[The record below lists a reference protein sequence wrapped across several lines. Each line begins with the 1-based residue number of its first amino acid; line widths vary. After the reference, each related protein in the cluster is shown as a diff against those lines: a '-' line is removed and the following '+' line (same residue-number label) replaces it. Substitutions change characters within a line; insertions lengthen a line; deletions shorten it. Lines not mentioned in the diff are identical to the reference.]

1 MANYPS
7 LEELIAA
14 AKTGGPGEV
23 IQSGLEGYT
32 AGRKR
37 RLEEDKTKA
46 EAAIAAAKQR
56 LAEQQQTAELITPPE
71 QQSHMTSQP
80 ATPAKI
86 KALTP
91 KAAGSGKPNIMKG
104 PNGELLQIHT
114 DAETG
119 QVTGT
124 TPLTGPR
131 EKQVNDQTATQIGDF
146 STIAKQIDKV
156 RTTYKPEYVGP
167 VQGRTGELAQTVDL
181 PSIGLGANK
190 ERADFLSNVNSI
202 RNQLIY
208 LRSGKQINENEYDR
222 LIKELPDET
231 RSNIDFQA
239 KLDNFQNVFNEIA
252 ANRNKAFKEGGFR
265 DVPGYTP
272 PTGQPG
278 QYGPTKRAF
287 TVKSITKVPGK

>member
-1 MANYPS
+1 MANNYPS

-14 AKTGGPGEV
+14 AKTGGPGDV

-46 EAAIAAAKQR
+46 EAAIAQAKQR
-56 LAEQQQTAELITPPE
+56 LEQEKQQAELITPVE
-71 QQSHMTSQP
+71 QQTHTTTAP

-91 KAAGSGKPNIMKG
+91 KGPGKKGPDTIKG
-104 PNGELLQIHT
+104 PNGEVLQVHRDEDGNI
-114 DAETG
+114 
-119 QVTGT
+119 TGT

-131 EKQVNDQTATQIGDF
+131 EKQVNDQTVIQSGDF
-146 STIAKQIDKV
+146 NTLATQIDKV
-156 RTTYKPEYVGP
+156 RKSVKPEYVGP

-190 ERADFLSNVNSI
+190 ERSDFLSNVNSI

-208 LRSGKQINENEYDR
+208 LRSGKQINESEYER

-231 RSNIDFQA
+231 RSYVDFQA

-252 ANRNKAFKEGGFR
+252 QNRRKAFEEGGYR
-265 DVPGYTP
+265 DIPNYTP
-272 PTGQPG
+272 PQGTPG
-278 QYGPTKRAF
+278 TFGPTKRAF